1 MDAERFEIIKKLL
14 EAHIK
19 SLKDSIDFYREEKAK
34 HPADEIIK
42 RVVAGDVQ
50 AYYAYR
56 TVLEWMISDAALRW
70 SAIIWLNEK

>member
-34 HPADEIIK
+34 DPTDEILK
-42 RVVAGDVQ
+42 RVLAGDVQ

-56 TVLEWMISDAALRW
+56 KVLEWLISDEALRW
-70 SAIIWLNEK
+70 SANIWLK